1 MAKIGKEIID
11 KILDTARI
19 EEVIQDCLGSYSSQ
33 NKAGLKKTGIRYKA
47 LCPFHDDKNLGS
59 FIVYPR
65 GNCYKCFAC
74 GEGGGV
80 IDFLMKHENLTYPD
94 AIRWLGKK
102 YDIPVDDVPV
112 DWTYTPRPAPPP
124 LPMLE
129 IPMKIVTSRE
139 KTEGDNLI
147 NWMRSIP
154 WDDCQRK
161 RLTEV
166 LKEYHVGHARQGH
179 TIFWQIDDTVNVR
192 TGKMMKYKPD
202 GHRDKESKYNFDWIH
217 SALFRDPRQ
226 TAYDEDKQQ
235 CIQTLFGMHLL
246 NKYPKASVN
255 IVESEKTAIIMAT
268 AYGNNFM
275 QVWMAC
281 GGKENLNHERLA
293 PILKQNRRIILYPDR
308 DAVTEWRA
316 KAENL
321 HYDRITVNV
330 QAVNDWWQPQDGEKA
345 DIADVVVRMLM
356 NHSEPPR
363 VTVGELMKQNPAVKT
378 LVEKFNLTEDNNE
391 RAKD

>member
-1 MAKIGKEIID
+1 MAKIPEDIIKQILGRA
-11 KILDTARI
+11 KIV
-19 EEVIQDCLGSYSSQ
+19 EVVSDFIHLR
-33 NKAGLKKTGIRYKA
+33 KTGVRYTA
-47 LCPFHDDKNLGS
+47 LCPFHDDRHDGN
-59 FIVYPR
+59 FIVYPK
-65 GNCYKCFAC
+65 GNCYRCFTCDAK
-74 GEGGGV
+74 GGV
-80 IDFLMKHENLTYPD
+80 VDFLMDYGKMSYPD

-102 YDIPVDDVPV
+102 YNIETDNIPFDYVP
-112 DWTYTPRPAPPP
+112 PPMPPAPPP

-139 KTEGDNLI
+139 KTEGNNLI

-154 WDDCQRK
+154 WDGCQRK
-161 RLTEV
+161 RLPEV

-179 TIFWQIDDTVNVR
+179 TIFWQIDDTGKVR
-192 TGKMMKYKPD
+192 TGKMMKYKTD

-246 NKYPKASVN
+246 DKYPKASVN

-321 HYDRITVNV
+321 HYDRVTVNV

-391 RAKD
+391 RAKE